1 MTIIFCLS
9 GIPLTILALKSAGKL
24 MGCGIRFIVTKTEA
38 YLFKNDP
45 PNNEKG
51 KVSFCAVF

>member
-1 MTIIFCLS
+1 MTIIFCLLGLS
-9 GIPLTILALKSAGKL
+9 LTMLALKSAGQL
-24 MGCGIRFIVTKTEA
+24 MECGICFIVTKTEA

-51 KVSFCAVF
+51 KVSVLCR